1 MTKKAAAPAADW
13 SLPKFPSRTFAFAGK
28 FSPWMRDRIAESV
41 TAEGGRVVQ
50 EPKPGVDFLLVAP
63 PPSGRLSPALKKVI
77 AALEAQGAAPEV
89 LTPSE
94 FGRHILPS
102 REQAVLLLTSG
113 DRSALEHWNSLDRRS
128 AFGHLGKVDLAGCDL
143 RGAALPGADFEKV
156 AVLDGADLRDA
167 DLAGAKFY
175 AATGVR
181 FDGANLTG
189 ARLRN
194 CRGCSFRGADLS
206 GATIWGKDLA
216 GSDFEGAKLRGI
228 WDVALNAAGVSLR
241 RADLTGTA
249 FPRSQFGQAD
259 FSRADLSGAV
269 LSMCDLTGAK
279 LARASLRGTDLS
291 AARLV
296 NADLTGADLR
306 EACLVAADLTGA
318 AVAGARLDSAD
329 LTGAKLDSL
338 DLSTVKGADKA
349 RNGLG
354 PRTRE
359 LDQAA
364 PQGRRF
370 TSAAVF
376 DFPGAFIEVRVEWKG
391 TGKAVE
397 TVLREQGGDDR
408 SVWRELPSVGLAVVV
423 LAHLARGGTLRL
435 DSVKAKCDG
444 GPLRDKPLRELALAA
459 WCEAAG
465 APAPSPQALKKRQQA
480 QQATQQ
486 ALREELLGELR
497 GGPAGVAAWNA
508 RPAAQRKQAAPYAG
522 ADLSGADLTGADL
535 ELLVFAGAN
544 FSGAKLVRAKLNSC
558 DFRQANLEG
567 ADLTGASARS
577 AKFTRCNL
585 RHAVLNEVNFAWAT
599 LTGADLCG
607 ADLTSARIG
616 YTKLHKAAH
625 DEKTRWPASF
635 VPPRE
640 TVWKG
645 QGAAPGAP
653 RPVAAVAPVAGLDFA
668 AFLQRLRNTVDLG
681 RLGNALQMLKAERFQ
696 LFAEVAPEALT
707 GIVRSQS
714 SASRLYSCRLAADG
728 SYSCCTQNLRPC
740 GGLGGSVCK
749 HLLVLVVGLA
759 KAGRV
764 EPGVVD
770 AWVRASRARRPVLDK
785 DVMTET
791 FLRYK
796 GAEAGEIDWR
806 PTETLPEDYYA
817 L

>member
-1 MTKKAAAPAADW
+1 MTKKATAPATDW
-13 SLPKFPSRTFAFAGK
+13 SLPKFPGKTFAFAGK
-28 FSPWMRDRIAESV
+28 ISPWMRDRIAESV
-41 TAEGGRVVQ
+41 AAEGARVV
-50 EPKPGVDFLLVAP
+50 EAAGPGVDFLLVQP
-63 PPSGRLSPALKKVI
+63 PPSGRLSPAVKKVI
-77 AALEAQGAAPEV
+77 AALEEQGAAPEV
-89 LTPSE
+89 LTPAE
-94 FGRHILPS
+94 FGRRILPS
-102 REQAVLLLTSG
+102 REQVVALLTG
-113 DRSALEHWNSLDRRS
+113 GEPSALAYWNSLNKRS
-128 AFGHLGKVDLAGCDL
+128 AWGHLGKVDLAGCDL
-143 RGAALPGADFEKV
+143 RGAALPGADFESA

-167 DLAGAKFY
+167 DLTGARFY
-175 AATGVR
+175 AATDVR
-181 FDGANLTG
+181 FDGANLAG

-216 GSDFEGAKLRGI
+216 GSDFDGAKLRGFFE
-228 WDVALNAAGVSLR
+228 VALNSAGVSFR
-241 RADLTGTA
+241 RADLTGA
-249 FPRSQFGQAD
+249 ALPWSQFGQAD
-259 FSRADLSGAV
+259 FSRADLTGAV
-269 LSMCDLTGAK
+269 LTMCDLTGAK
-279 LARASLRGTDLS
+279 LAGARLRGTDLS
-291 AARLV
+291 AAKLI

-318 AVAGARLDSAD
+318 TVAGVRLDGAD
-329 LTGAKLDSL
+329 LTGSIPGGL
-338 DLSTVKGADKA
+338 DLSAAKRAERA

-354 PRTRE
+354 PRARE

-364 PQGRRF
+364 HQGRRF

-376 DFPGAFIEVRVEWKG
+376 DFPEALIEVSVEWKG
-391 TGKAVE
+391 AGKAVKA
-397 TVLREQGGDDR
+397 VSVPRGVDSDHG
-408 SVWRELPSVGLAVVV
+408 VWRELPSVGLALAV
-423 LAHLARGGTLRL
+423 LAHQAREGALRL

-465 APAPSPQALKKRQQA
+465 APAPSPEALKKRRQA
-480 QQATQQ
+480 QQATLQ

-497 GGPAGVAAWNA
+497 GGPAGRAAWNA
-508 RPAAQRKQAAPYAG
+508 RPAAQRKQAGPYAG

-535 ELLVFAGAN
+535 GPLAFAGAN
-544 FSGAKLVRAKLNSC
+544 LSGAKLVRAKLDSC
-558 DFRQANLEG
+558 DFRQANLER

-585 RHAVLNEVNFAWAT
+585 RRAVLNDVNFAWAT
-599 LTGADLCG
+599 LLGADLCG
-607 ADLTSARIG
+607 ADLSSAHIE

-625 DEKTRWPASF
+625 NEKTRWPAGF

-640 TVWKG
+640 MVWQG
-645 QGAAPGAP
+645 RGAAPGAP
-653 RPVAAVAPVAGLDFA
+653 RPVAVAPVAGLDFA
-668 AFLQRLRNTVDLG
+668 AFLERLRGTVDWG
-681 RLGNALQMLKAERFQ
+681 RLANALQMLKAERFQ
-696 LFAEVAPEALT
+696 LFAEVSPEALV

-714 SASRLYSCRLAADG
+714 SDTRLYSCRLAADG
-728 SYSCCTQNLRPC
+728 SFSCCTQNLLPC
-740 GGLGGSVCK
+740 GGLRGAVCK
-749 HLLVLVVGLA
+749 HLLVLIVGLA

-770 AWVRASRARRPVLDK
+770 AWVRASRAKGPVLDK